1 MKNIL
6 LILLYALACSNI
18 ALGQSKSSKDAKLE
32 AHIIEIDKLAWKA
45 WQDKNAAWF
54 LTHNTEEFL
63 AVTSEGVSNRAEM
76 INSLNDCDVHSFL
89 LENFTFVKF
98 NKTSV
103 IITYTATQD
112 AVCDGEQLP
121 KKIRASVNYVKR
133 GGKWLE
139 AYYMDTPLSE

>member
-6 LILLYALACSNI
+6 LLLIFGLVISNV
-18 ALGQSKSSKDAKLE
+18 AFGQSKSSKDARLE

-54 LTHNTEEFL
+54 QSHNTEEFL
-63 AVTSEGVSNRAEM
+63 AVTSEGVSNRADM
-76 INSLNDCDVHSFL
+76 INSLNDCNVHSFSL
-89 LENFTFVKF
+89 DNFTFVKF
-98 NKTSV
+98 NKSSV

-112 AVCDGEQLP
+112 AVCDGEKLP